1 MSFKYMR
8 VMVFFDLPV
17 ETIAQRRAYRKFRKG
32 LIKLGFL
39 MFQESVYVKLVLNQT
54 AQERVMAAVRRIK
67 PGEGLINMMSITEK
81 QYERIEC
88 VIGSNKTELV
98 DTTDRLVVL

>member
-8 VMVFFDLPV
+8 VLVFFDLPV
-17 ETIAQRRAYRKFRKG
+17 ETQAQRRAYRKFRKG
-32 LIKLGFL
+32 LIKLGFM

-54 AQERVMAAVRRIK
+54 AQERVMAGVRKLK
-67 PGEGLINMMSITEK
+67 PSEGLINMMSITEK

-88 VIGSNKTELV
+88 ILGSNKSDLV